1 MHGCLRA
8 ATFRNGIVTPQ
19 RDASREAIMMDQH
32 HSTRRRFALSW
43 APTAFFFAG
52 MVLAT
57 SVQAATKF
65 VTFINDADRTVT
77 DIEAAPAGTHRWHA
91 LDLGGPLIG
100 GSSGQAIVRFD
111 SDQACKQDVSVTYR
125 GMAPLTIT
133 GFDICRT
140 DRLYLGKALAKAMR

>member
-1 MHGCLRA
+1 ML
-8 ATFRNGIVTPQ
+8 
-19 RDASREAIMMDQH
+19 DQH

-43 APTAFFFAG
+43 APTAFLFAG
-52 MVLAT
+52 MILAT

-77 DIEAAPAGTHRWHA
+77 VIEAAPAGTHRWHA
-91 LDLGGPLIG
+91 LELGGSLIG
-100 GSSGQAIVRFD
+100 GSSGQATVRFEGD
-111 SDQACKQDVSVTYR
+111 EACKEDLMVTYR